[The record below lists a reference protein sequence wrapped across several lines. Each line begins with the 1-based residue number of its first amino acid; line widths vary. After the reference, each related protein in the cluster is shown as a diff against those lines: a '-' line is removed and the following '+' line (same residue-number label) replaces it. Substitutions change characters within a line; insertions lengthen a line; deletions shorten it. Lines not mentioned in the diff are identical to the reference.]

1 MIGRKTGAV
10 EAYWQRARKAK
21 GIADANYHAR
31 TFAEPGFSSK
41 VDYISGLA
49 AAGVKRGTCHLAL
62 DFEVN
67 QVPQRQAGDHWV
79 VLDSANKPLC
89 VVRVARIDVKPF
101 NAIGE
106 DFSSVE
112 NEGDGSFK
120 YWYDGHFAYF
130 KKQCESWGREW
141 RMDLPCVCEYFEVVY
156 KE

>member
-1 MIGRKTGAV
+1 MIGKKTGEV
-10 EAYWQRARKAK
+10 EAYWQRARKAL
-21 GIADANYHAR
+21 GIAATAYHAR
-31 TFAEPGFSSK
+31 TFSEPPLSEK

-67 QVPQRQAGDHWV
+67 QVAERKVGDHWV
-79 VLDSANKPLC
+79 VLDSRNKPLG
-89 VVRVARIDVKPF
+89 VLRVSRIEIKLF

-106 DFSSVE
+106 DFSAVE

-120 YWYDGHFAYF
+120 YWYDGHFKYF

-141 RMDLPCVCEYFEVVY
+141 REDLPCICEYFDLVY